1 MTWTQIIVAGLMMTS
16 PFSVFAEV
24 KVSKIFSSDMI
35 MQRNKPVHVWGT
47 ADNGEKVTV
56 SINNQE
62 VSTTADNGK
71 WKITLQPM
79 KAGGPFDMNVTG
91 SNAIVFKNVLV
102 GDIWLCG
109 GQSNMDY
116 DVSVY
121 MKWRWDPAI
130 AKQYSEIVNSN
141 SANRSLRVVL
151 IKKVSTLPGA
161 IDIPVEDDEVF
172 EGKWQPCSK
181 EVIPR
186 MSAVGFVFAE
196 RLQKHLNIPVGLI
209 DANKGGSFIKFWE
222 PPYSVKV
229 RGESRPARNMYN
241 AMIGSI
247 KDFPIKGFIWYQGE
261 SDAINLDLALS
272 YEKKFKLMIEG
283 WRNDFG
289 DPDLPFLFV
298 QLAGYERNPYMHG
311 ITYPVL
317 RDAQTAALSLPK
329 TGMAVAIDLG
339 DPRDI
344 HPPQKIPISERLV
357 LAARKI
363 GYGED
368 IVYSGPVFKKM
379 VIDESVATLRFDHC
393 ESGLIAKELELA
405 GRKLTA
411 DMLHGFEIAG
421 ADEKFY
427 PADAHIKGDRVQV
440 RSPKVTSPVAVRYGY
455 HGYPYANLYNTEGLP
470 ASPFRTD
477 SFEISFNQADADL
490 YQRVLFLPPRLAS
503 EKMTLEQRRAVAAIH
518 DKYLTKEKETKRRE
532 LWSAWGR
539 ASRTHGR
546 GSAESKQ
553 TAKEYNDFMAPLHAR
568 MEADIKADAVFK

>member
-1 MTWTQIIVAGLMMTS
+1 MNWTQIIVAGLMMTS

-79 KAGGPFDMNVTG
+79 KAGGPFDMNITG
-91 SNAIVFKNVLV
+91 SNTIEFRSVLV

-130 AKQYSEIVNSN
+130 AKQYSEIVNAN
-141 SANRSLRVVL
+141 SANRDLRVVL

-172 EGKWQPCSK
+172 KGKWQPCSK

-222 PPYSVKV
+222 PPYSVKA
-229 RGESRPARNMYN
+229 RGETRPARNMYN

-261 SDAINLDLALS
+261 SDAINLDLALG
-272 YEKKFKLMIEG
+272 YGKKFKLMIEG

-298 QLAGYERNPYMHG
+298 QLAGYERNPYMHR

-344 HPPQKIPISERLV
+344 HPPQKIPVSERLV

-368 IVYSGPVFKKM
+368 IVYSGPIFKNM

-427 PADAHIKGDRVQV
+427 PADANIKGDRVQV

-455 HGYPYANLYNTEGLP
+455 HGYPYANLYNKEGLP

-477 SFEISFNQADADL
+477 SFKISFNQADADL
-490 YQRVLFLPPRLAS
+490 YQRVQFLPPTLAS

-553 TAKEYNDFMAPLHAR
+553 AAKEYNDFMAPLHAG